1 MTKDKTVTMSRELI
15 EVVEAYMSS
24 QADAFPMIS
33 LPRGLR
39 SDGLDQVSSELR
51 IALAAPVVERQ
62 PIAEVQ
68 HGPFD
73 DVCAPQWVRV
83 VTLGD
88 FDIEHIPDGTKLW
101 TSPPAPVL
109 PERMVV
115 PKPKSNLS
123 DMDMFDYEVGFNA
136 CLDKVKE
143 MN

>member
-1 MTKDKTVTMSRELI
+1 MTKDKTVTMSRELGERI
-15 EVVEAYMSS
+15 LAWLNTDEA
-24 QADAFPMIS
+24 DD
-33 LPRGLR
+33 
-39 SDGLDQVSSELR
+39 DGWVSELR
-51 IALAAPVVERQ
+51 TLLAAPVVERQ

-143 MN
+143 MNQ